1 VASLQTHSAVQSLN
15 QAREAKIASGGTFRL
30 TDFLLELV
38 PLARQSIDTPEE
50 RTNVV
55 NAVMGFYDE
64 YVSSHVPELFRA
76 QTREFVLS
84 TFTAALNAAAG
95 V

>member
-15 QAREAKIASGGTFRL
+15 QAREAKIAAGGTFRL

-38 PLARQSIDTPEE
+38 KLARQSIDTPEE

-55 NAVMGFYDE
+55 NAVMGFYDIMSRLTCRN
-64 YVSSHVPELFRA
+64 YSALKRA
-76 QTREFVLS
+76 SLS
-84 TFTAALNAAAG
+84 
-95 V
+95 